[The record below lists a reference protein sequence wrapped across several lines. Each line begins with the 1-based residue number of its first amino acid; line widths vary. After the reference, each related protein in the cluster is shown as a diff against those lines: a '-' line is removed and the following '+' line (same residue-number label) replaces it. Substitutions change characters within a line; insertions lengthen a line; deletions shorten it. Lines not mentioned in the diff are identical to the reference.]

1 MNMEKCMKEMMDSCM
16 GNNMEEMM
24 TSMKNNQSDGFNCS
38 SMMQS
43 MNCCGT
49 KDEDAKNKEKATTET
64 NEKSSNE
71 NSKTK

>member
-1 MNMEKCMKEMMDSCM
+1 MKNLMKKMMDSFM
-16 GNNMEEMM
+16 SGNMEEMM
-24 TSMKNNQSDGFNCS
+24 TSMKNNQSDEFNCS